1 MLSFHHGLVC
11 LLVLLSACTSASAGK
26 FGHTLDIGKPA
37 PAWKALPGVDGKP
50 HSLEDLK
57 ASEVVVVVFTCNSCP
72 YAADYEDRIIAFAK
86 KYCVPKVDAKET
98 TDQHKAESGTQKP
111 GKQKKATRVSLVAIN
126 VNKVKEDL
134 LPAMKQRAKKKKFPF
149 PYLFDESQQI
159 AKDYGAIWTPE
170 FFVLNKDR
178 KVVYMGALDDSTDA
192 KKVKKHYLEDAVAAL
207 LAGKEIKTAETPA
220 IGCQIRWERRRRS
233 KKRKAKSAK

>member
-1 MLSFHHGLVC
+1 MLSPQRFFVC
-11 LLVLLSACTSASAGK
+11 LLMLFSTCSIATAGK
-26 FGHTLDIGKPA
+26 FGRTLDIGKPA
-37 PAWKALPGVDGKP
+37 PVWKALPGVDGKP
-50 HSLEDLK
+50 HSLDDLK

-72 YAADYEDRIIAFAK
+72 YAVDYEERIIEFAK
-86 KYCVPKVDAKET
+86 KYCVQKSAEPKSKKE
-98 TDQHKAESGTQKP
+98 
-111 GKQKKATRVSLVAIN
+111 KQVSRVSLVAIN

-134 LPAMKQRAKKKKFPF
+134 LPAMKQRAEKKKFPF

-170 FFVLNKDR
+170 FFVLNKER

-192 KKVKKHYLEDAVAAL
+192 KKVKKHYLEDAVQAL
-207 LAGKEIKTAETPA
+207 LDGKEIKTAETPA

-233 KKRKAKSAK
+233 KKRKAKSAQ